1 MRSRNIEVTFPS
13 TQRPSSIS
21 SKPSLIT
28 ESEKDALQDI
38 DIVVLMLAP
47 NDHPIYFRAL
57 RNYIQPGTVI
67 VGLPGSS
74 RFIAQARQLVCA
86 TGRKCTLIS
95 FESLPWDCQ
104 ITEFGRKCR
113 VTRTKE
119 SLSCEMEVTIFV

>member
-74 RFIAQARQLVCA
+74 QFMAQARQLLCA
-86 TGRKCTLIS
+86 TGPTLIN

-104 ITEFGRKCR
+104 ITEFGTKCK
-113 VTRTKE
+113 VTRTEE